1 MDKEAHNR
9 ISRESSLSIPDS
21 DSISFDI
28 PDPEGD
34 NNPKITYK
42 IPDPDSI
49 FWEKDHNANI
59 EFPLP
64 QDKNKH
70 LHALAEELE
79 KKLKVP
85 LPKDSTESLSAALQ
99 KLIHKKIE
107 CTTYDLKQLIDD
119 TYKIIQNYE
128 NSYIRNS
135 RLSLG
140 NTLFTLTILD
150 KDIYIGK
157 KQEISKL
164 FNPPIEIKQKT
175 VDFPDTVL
183 DMCRNYELSMQKAFE
198 NSVYDSSPNVVP
210 CKSLPKSGFLHDL
223 QLQLYITNTLEQRTM
238 KRELEWG
245 KSEMKTLKGQ
255 LKEKIHD
262 VQVKIRENKNE
273 FFKLKEERA
282 RLLKEKEQIEKNSED
297 LDDKKR
303 RFLKWA
309 DGLKK
314 LVDALVEKND
324 AANMSSF
331 QSMNNSFMSVEQSFI
346 NEEDEQKSLESELKE
361 LEGQLEKVPKDKKDS
376 LQTRI
381 QRIKT
386 RIQAIKTEKLINQ
399 SSRRTTRLKTAV
411 SNMQNFMG
419 IKYPLPHTP
428 LSSSHKTLIT
438 VSQSS
443 SKRPSLTPLPFPL
456 APIHNRSTTYTPV
469 SPLNL
474 IINKEKTSAIGI
486 ISEKNE
492 HHGHMKSE
500 GYFNFDMKKT
510 METEE
515 KDEIVG
521 QTMKSLVIR
530 EARLDERE
538 EELMKKEKWI
548 RGNLEKCRSDKE
560 YLELL
565 RSERMNLNR
574 SKKELEVKGKNLE
587 GKFAEV
593 EKIEFGVKR
602 KSQCLDRM
610 SMELDADRMKLDSDR
625 EELIQKIEDIK
636 RFVEVNI

>member
-1 MDKEAHNR
+1 MDKEAEHR

-21 DSISFDI
+21 DSLSFDI
-28 PDPEGD
+28 PELEGD
-34 NNPKITYK
+34 NNPGA
-42 IPDPDSI
+42 I
-49 FWEKDHNANI
+49 FKKPSSDIIFLEKNHTSSKK
-59 EFPLP
+59 FPLP
-64 QDKNKH
+64 QEKNKH
-70 LHALAEELE
+70 LHAFVEELE

-85 LPKDSTESLSAALQ
+85 LPKDSIESLSLALQ
-99 KLIHKKIE
+99 KIIYKKIE

-128 NSYIRNS
+128 NYHIKDC

-140 NTLFTLTILD
+140 NILFTLTIQD
-150 KDIYIGK
+150 KEIYVGK

-164 FNPPIEIKQKT
+164 FNPTSEIVKKT
-175 VDFPDTVL
+175 TDFPDTVL

-198 NSVYDSSPNVVP
+198 NSIYDSTPDVVP

-245 KSEMKTLKGQ
+245 KSEMKALKGQ
-255 LKEKIHD
+255 LKDKIHD
-262 VQVKIRENKNE
+262 VQIKIRDNKNE

-282 RLLKEKEQIEKNSED
+282 RLLKEKEEIEKNSED

-303 RFLKWA
+303 KFLKWA

-314 LVDALVEKND
+314 LVDNLIEKND
-324 AANMSSF
+324 VGNMSSF

-361 LEGQLEKVPKDKKDS
+361 LEAQLDKVPKDRKDS

-386 RIQAIKTEKLINQ
+386 RIQAIKSEKLISQ

-411 SNMQNFMG
+411 CNMQNLMG

-428 LSSSHKTLIT
+428 LSSSHKTLIS

-443 SKRPSLTPLPFPL
+443 LKRPSLTPLPFPL
-456 APIHNRSTTYTPV
+456 APIHNRSTTYTPI

-474 IINKEKTSAIGI
+474 ILNKDKIPTTNQ
-486 ISEKNE
+486 ISEKTE
-492 HHGHMKSE
+492 LHTHVKSE
-500 GYFNFDMKKT
+500 SCFNFDIKKPI
-510 METEE
+510 ETEE
-515 KDEIVG
+515 KDEAVG
-521 QTMKSLVIR
+521 QTMKSLVMR
-530 EARLDERE
+530 EARLAEKE
-538 EELMKKEKWI
+538 EELMKREKWI

-565 RSERMNLNR
+565 KSERMNMNR
-574 SKKELEVKGKNLE
+574 SKKELEAKGKNLE
-587 GKFAEV
+587 GKYVEV

-602 KSQCLDRM
+602 KSECLDRM
-610 SMELDADRMKLDSDR
+610 SMELDADRVKLDNER

-636 RFVEVNI
+636 RFVEENI